1 VRPVSELVSM
11 KSMRWFGLVCLAGA
25 TACSGEGQGW
35 NSGGVDGTPLEFEAS
50 SNELA
55 LGDSGAEVSELQ
67 ARLTTYG
74 YFPNAELAASFAAWR
89 PLVAESPEPGVFDA
103 LTEDAVRKL
112 QANYGLSVT
121 GRVDVTT
128 RSLLG
133 DGRCGVPDGI
143 APVGETS
150 KFSLTSGF
158 WNPGTLKYRIDA
170 TDDGLT
176 TAQIRTATGNA
187 LAKWLGQQSDMSAAP
202 VTGSETPQIIVTFAD
217 QASGFGLCSAPRGP
231 TSTCTLN
238 TDVSWSVASPTPSGS
253 LDVEAALLHELGHS
267 LGVGH
272 SGACRTNRATQ
283 CTIDS
288 AFGHATMFPFIGA
301 KAEFRNLATY
311 DDYQAISAL
320 YDQYESVTG
329 LANDIA
335 VADRVSNGAWR
346 ISNLASGS
354 NFKVE
359 KWNESSLSWTLD
371 PSMTGVRIAVTSN
384 NLPWVVKSNG
394 DIWAQDSAGTWSQ
407 KTGCAKD
414 IGIGGAG
421 GNDSIWIIGC
431 TPSGSSFKVEKLSNN
446 RFVVDASGGAGVR
459 ISVGRYGNLA
469 QTPDSN
475 IVPWVVAANNT
486 IWRRTNND
494 VTSTAPWNGIVG
506 RAKDIAVCGDGLN
519 FAWAIG
525 TDDNLYMWNEQRG
538 VSGPPAS
545 SAPELATWTGISGT
559 RIKGSR
565 GIACGGAG
573 LNQVWAIDG
582 AGTLKR
588 NKR

>member
-1 VRPVSELVSM
+1 MDR
-11 KSMRWFGLVCLAGA
+11 
-25 TACSGEGQGW
+25 T
-35 NSGGVDGTPLEFEAS
+35 TLEFEAS
-50 SNELA
+50 SNELS
-55 LGDSGAEVSELQ
+55 LGDTGAEIIELQ

-89 PLVAESPEPGVFDA
+89 PLVAENPEPGLFDE
-103 LTEDAVRKL
+103 LTEEAVRQL
-112 QANYGLSVT
+112 QANYGLAVT
-121 GRVDVTT
+121 GRLDTTT
-128 RSLLG
+128 RRYLSN
-133 DGRCGVPDGI
+133 DRCGVPDGI

-158 WNPGTLKYRIDA
+158 WNPGTLKYRVDA

-176 TAQIRTATGNA
+176 TAQIRTATANA
-187 LAKWLGQQSDMSAAP
+187 LATWTQQQSDMSAAP
-202 VTGSETPQIIVTFAD
+202 ASAGETPNIVVTFAD
-217 QASGFGLCSAPRGP
+217 LAGGFGLCQAPSGP

-238 TDVSWSVASPTPSGS
+238 TDITWSVASPTPSGS
-253 LDVEAALLHELGHS
+253 LDVEAALLHELAHS

-272 SGACRTNRATQ
+272 SGACRTNRAEQ

-288 AFGHATMFPFIGA
+288 AFGHATMFPFVGA
-301 KAEFRNLATY
+301 KAQFRNLATY

-354 NFKVE
+354 EFKVE

-371 PSMTGVRIAVTSN
+371 ASMTGVRIAVTSN
-384 NLPWVVKSNG
+384 NLPWVVKSSG
-394 DIWAQDSAGTWSQ
+394 QIWARDSAGTWSQ

-414 IGIGGAG
+414 IGIGGVG

-431 TPSGSSFKVEKLSNN
+431 TPSGSSFKVEKWSNN

-475 IVPWVVAANNT
+475 VVPWVVAANNT
-486 IWRRTNND
+486 IWRRPNDD
-494 VTSTAPWNGIVG
+494 VTSTALWNGLVG

-519 FAWAIG
+519 FAWVIG
-525 TDDNLYMWNEQRG
+525 TDDNLHMWNEQRG
-538 VSGPPAS
+538 FIGTPGSD
-545 SAPELATWTGISGT
+545 APTLATWTPISGT
-559 RIKGSR
+559 RIKASR

-573 LNQVWAIDG
+573 LNRVWAIDSR
-582 AGTLKR
+582 GTLKR